1 MPNQEAQVGGGEIGR
16 TMRDAGLEKAI
27 KAAGGVVSLARA
39 IGIAQPSVS
48 AWSRIPA
55 ERVLA
60 IEALTRVHRY
70 ILRPD
75 LYGPSEDQVTSKS
88 EVDEIDQLRA
98 AEYGLLSLLLGKAPD
113 AETLKRVA
121 TLKGDASDLGMAHIE
136 LAAAAAAADD
146 RAVSKE
152 FFDLFIGLG
161 RGDLL
166 PYASYYL
173 TGFLHERPLARVR
186 EDLDQLGIERAGTSR
201 EPEDHIAILL
211 EVMAGLARGEFE
223 ADFSEQARFFDRHLS
238 WAARCSPISRCRIAG
253 FPPWAVSPRLHGTE
267 SEAFTLPGSE
277 AKGTASASHPMLQ
290 GAIGRR
296 RPRSRGGVDRRR
308 SS

>member
-1 MPNQEAQVGGGEIGR
+1 
-16 TMRDAGLEKAI
+16 MRDAGLEQAI
-27 KAAGGVVSLARA
+27 RAAGGVASLARA

-60 IEALTRVHRY
+60 VEALTRLHRF

-75 LYGPSEDQVTSKS
+75 LYGSPEDQLSSESQAKS
-88 EVDEIDQLRA
+88 EAKPEIDEIDQLRA

-113 AETLKRVA
+113 ADTLSRVA
-121 TLKGDASDLGMAHIE
+121 GLKGDASDLGMAHVE
-136 LAAAAAAADD
+136 LAAAATAADD
-146 RAVSKE
+146 RSVSKE

-166 PYASYYL
+166 PYASYYM

-186 EDLDQLGIERAGTSR
+186 EDLDVLGIERAGSSR
-201 EPEDHIAILL
+201 EPEDHIAILM

-223 ADFSEQARFFDRHLS
+223 ADFAEQARFFDRHLK
-238 WAARCSPISRCRIAG
+238 
-253 FPPWAVSPRLHGTE
+253 PWASRMFVDLEMSASAKFYRAVGRVGRVFMELE
-267 SEAFTLPGSE
+267 SEAFTLSE
-277 AKGTASASHPMLQ
+277 
-290 GAIGRR
+290 
-296 RPRSRGGVDRRR
+296 
-308 SS
+308 

>member
-1 MPNQEAQVGGGEIGR
+1 
-16 TMRDAGLEKAI
+16 MRDAGLEQAI
-27 KAAGGVVSLARA
+27 RAAGGVGSLARA

-60 IEALTRVHRY
+60 VEALTRVHRF

-75 LYGPSEDQVTSKS
+75 LYGSPEDQVSAKP

-113 AETLKRVA
+113 ADTLSRVA
-121 TLKGDASDLGMAHIE
+121 GLKGDASDLGMAHIE
-136 LAAAAAAADD
+136 LAAAAVAADD
-146 RAVSKE
+146 RVVSKE

-186 EDLDQLGIERAGTSR
+186 EDLELLGIERAGISR

-211 EVMAGLARGEFE
+211 EVMSGLARGEFE
-223 ADFSEQARFFDRHLS
+223 ADFAEQARFFDRHLK
-238 WAARCSPISRCRIAG
+238 
-253 FPPWAVSPRLHGTE
+253 PWASRMFADLEMSASAKFYRAVGRVGRVFVELET
-267 SEAFTLPGSE
+267 EAFALSE
-277 AKGTASASHPMLQ
+277 
-290 GAIGRR
+290 
-296 RPRSRGGVDRRR
+296 
-308 SS
+308 

>member
-1 MPNQEAQVGGGEIGR
+1 VGGEKIGS
-16 TMRDAGLEKAI
+16 TMRDTGLEQAI
-27 KAAGGVVSLARA
+27 RAAGGVASLARG

-48 AWSRIPA
+48 AWARIPA

-60 IEALTRVHRY
+60 VEALTQVSRN

-75 LYGPSEDQVTSKS
+75 LYGPAGNQVTAKS

-113 AETLKRVA
+113 ADTLARVA
-121 TLKGDASDLGMAHIE
+121 TLKGDASDLGMAHVE
-136 LAAAAAAADD
+136 LATAASAADD
-146 RAVSKE
+146 RAVSRE

-161 RGDLL
+161 RGELL

-186 EDLDQLGIERAGTSR
+186 EDLDRLGIERAGVSR

-211 EVMAGLARGEFE
+211 EVMSGLARGEFE
-223 ADFSEQARFFDRHLS
+223 ADFSEQTRFFERHIKP
-238 WAARCSPISRCRIAG
+238 WAARMFADLEMSQSAKFYR
-253 FPPWAVSPRLHGTE
+253 AVGRVGRVFIELE
-267 SEAFTLPGSE
+267 SEAFALSE
-277 AKGTASASHPMLQ
+277 
-290 GAIGRR
+290 
-296 RPRSRGGVDRRR
+296 
-308 SS
+308 

>member
-1 MPNQEAQVGGGEIGR
+1 
-16 TMRDAGLEKAI
+16 MRDAGLEQAI
-27 KAAGGVVSLARA
+27 KAAGGVASLARA

-60 IEALTRVHRY
+60 VESLTCVHRF

-75 LYGPSEDQVTSKS
+75 LYGPAQSHVSLKS

-113 AETLKRVA
+113 ADTLSRVA
-121 TLKGDASDLGMAHIE
+121 ALKGDASDLGMAHVE
-136 LAAAAAAADD
+136 LAAVAAAADD
-146 RAVSKE
+146 RSVSKE

-166 PYASYYL
+166 PYASYYM

-186 EDLDQLGIERAGTSR
+186 EDLDGLGIERAGISR

-211 EVMAGLARGEFE
+211 EVMAGLAQGEFE
-223 ADFSEQARFFDRHLS
+223 ADFAEQARFFDSHLK
-238 WAARCSPISRCRIAG
+238 
-253 FPPWAVSPRLHGTE
+253 PWASRMFADLEMSASAKFYRAVGRVGRVFMELET
-267 SEAFTLPGSE
+267 EAFTL
-277 AKGTASASHPMLQ
+277 SA
-290 GAIGRR
+290 
-296 RPRSRGGVDRRR
+296 
-308 SS
+308 

>member
-1 MPNQEAQVGGGEIGR
+1 
-16 TMRDAGLEKAI
+16 MRDAGLEQAI
-27 KAAGGVVSLARA
+27 RAAGGAASLARG

-60 IEALTRVHRY
+60 VEALTQVHRFV
-70 ILRPD
+70 LRPD
-75 LYGPSEDQVTSKS
+75 LYGSFEDQVTSKS

-113 AETLKRVA
+113 ADTLKRVA
-121 TLKGDASDLGMAHIE
+121 TLKGDGSDLGMAHVE
-136 LAAAAAAADD
+136 VASAAAATDD

-161 RGDLL
+161 RGELL

-186 EDLDQLGIERAGTSR
+186 EDLDALGIERAGASR
-201 EPEDHIAILL
+201 EPEDHVAILL
-211 EVMAGLARGEFE
+211 EVMAGLARGDFE
-223 ADFSEQARFFDRHLS
+223 ADFAQQARFFERHLKP
-238 WAARCSPISRCRIAG
+238 WAARMFADLEMSQSAHFYRTVGRVG
-253 FPPWAVSPRLHGTE
+253 RVFMELE
-267 SEAFTLPGSE
+267 SEAFTLSE
-277 AKGTASASHPMLQ
+277 
-290 GAIGRR
+290 
-296 RPRSRGGVDRRR
+296 
-308 SS
+308 

>member
-1 MPNQEAQVGGGEIGR
+1 
-16 TMRDAGLEKAI
+16 MRDAGLEEAI
-27 KAAGGVVSLARA
+27 KAAGGVASLARA

-48 AWSRIPA
+48 AWSRVPA

-60 IEALTRVHRY
+60 VEAFTRVQRST
-70 ILRPD
+70 LRPD
-75 LYGPSEDQVTSKS
+75 LYGSSEAQVALNPDI
-88 EVDEIDQLRA
+88 DEIDRLRA

-113 AETLKRVA
+113 ADTLA
-121 TLKGDASDLGMAHIE
+121 GIAALKGDGTDLGMAHIE
-136 LAAAAAAADD
+136 LATAAAAADD

-161 RGDLL
+161 RGDVL

-186 EDLDQLGIERAGTSR
+186 EDLDALGIERAGTSR

-223 ADFSEQARFFDRHLS
+223 AAFAEQARFFERHLKP
-238 WAARCSPISRCRIAG
+238 WAARMFADLEMSGTANFYR
-253 FPPWAVSPRLHGTE
+253 AVGRVGRVFMELE
-267 SEAFTLPGSE
+267 SEAFTWSE
-277 AKGTASASHPMLQ
+277 
-290 GAIGRR
+290 
-296 RPRSRGGVDRRR
+296 
-308 SS
+308 

>member
-1 MPNQEAQVGGGEIGR
+1 MLQIQHWNNSSSELYARLRGTVGGEGGR
-16 TMRDAGLEKAI
+16 SMRDAGLEQAI
-27 KAAGGVVSLARA
+27 RAAGGVASLARA

-48 AWSRIPA
+48 SWSRIPA

-60 IEALTRVHRY
+60 VEALTRVHRF

-75 LYGPSEDQVTSKS
+75 LYGSPGDQVSAKS

-98 AEYGLLSLLLGKAPD
+98 AEYGLLSVLLGKAPD
-113 AETLKRVA
+113 ADTLKRVA
-121 TLKGDASDLGMAHIE
+121 TLKGDASDLGMAHVE
-136 LAAAAAAADD
+136 LAAIAGAADD

-166 PYASYYL
+166 PYASYYM

-186 EDLDQLGIERAGTSR
+186 EDLDGLGIERAGISR

-211 EVMAGLARGEFE
+211 EVMAGLARGEFD
-223 ADFSEQARFFDRHLS
+223 ADFAEQPRFFERHLK
-238 WAARCSPISRCRIAG
+238 
-253 FPPWAVSPRLHGTE
+253 PWASRMFADLELSASAKFYRAVGRVGRVFMELE
-267 SEAFTLPGSE
+267 AEAFTLSE
-277 AKGTASASHPMLQ
+277 
-290 GAIGRR
+290 
-296 RPRSRGGVDRRR
+296 
-308 SS
+308 

>member
-1 MPNQEAQVGGGEIGR
+1 VGVGASGRGEIGS
-16 TMRDAGLEKAI
+16 TMRDAGLELAI
-27 KAAGGVVSLARA
+27 KAAGGVGSLARG

-60 IEALTRVHRY
+60 VEALTQVNRFV
-70 ILRPD
+70 LRPD
-75 LYGPSEDQVTSKS
+75 LYGPPGDQVTSKP
-88 EVDEIDQLRA
+88 EIDEIDQLRA

-121 TLKGDASDLGMAHIE
+121 TLMGDGSELGMAHIE
-136 LAAAAAAADD
+136 LAAAAAQTDD

-161 RGDLL
+161 RGELL

-186 EDLDQLGIERAGTSR
+186 EDLRGLGIERAGTSR

-211 EVMAGLARGEFE
+211 EVMAGLARGDFE
-223 ADFSEQARFFDRHLS
+223 AEFAEQARFFERHLK
-238 WAARCSPISRCRIAG
+238 
-253 FPPWAVSPRLHGTE
+253 PWAVRMFADLEMSPSARFYRAVGRAGRVFMELE
-267 SEAFTLPGSE
+267 SEAFTLSE
-277 AKGTASASHPMLQ
+277 
-290 GAIGRR
+290 
-296 RPRSRGGVDRRR
+296 
-308 SS
+308 

>member
-1 MPNQEAQVGGGEIGR
+1 
-16 TMRDAGLEKAI
+16 MRDAGLEQAI
-27 KAAGGVVSLARA
+27 KAADGVASLARA
-39 IGIAQPSVS
+39 MGIARPSVS
-48 AWSRIPA
+48 AWSHIPA

-60 IEALTRVHRY
+60 VEALTRVHRF

-75 LYGPSEDQVTSKS
+75 LYGQPEDQVSSKS

-113 AETLKRVA
+113 TDTLLRVA
-121 TLKGDASDLGMAHIE
+121 ALKGDASDLGMAHIE
-136 LAAAAAAADD
+136 LAAAAAAVDD

-166 PYASYYL
+166 PYASYYM

-186 EDLDQLGIERAGTSR
+186 EDLDVLGIERAGSSR

-211 EVMAGLARGEFE
+211 EVMAGLARGDFE
-223 ADFSEQARFFDRHLS
+223 ADFSEQARFFERHLKP
-238 WAARCSPISRCRIAG
+238 WAARMFADLELSRSANFYR
-253 FPPWAVSPRLHGTE
+253 AVGRVGRVFMELE
-267 SEAFTLPGSE
+267 SEAFTLSE
-277 AKGTASASHPMLQ
+277 
-290 GAIGRR
+290 
-296 RPRSRGGVDRRR
+296 
-308 SS
+308 